1 MGDEVSTVVPV
12 EGSAAPAAPAQDAE
26 DLQTRATESLISE
39 VSALS
44 DSVRLLAAQDEGSST
59 SAVVLVDDG
68 QYAWIQGAVRF
79 MSSELFAILVFAALA
94 VGVALW
100 RVLSGGWR

>member
-1 MGDEVSTVVPV
+1 MGDEVKAVGPV
-12 EGSAAPAAPAQDAE
+12 EGAAAPAVPAQDGE

-44 DSVRLLAAQDEGSST
+44 ESVRLLAAQEEGSST
-59 SAVVLVDDG
+59 SYVVLVDDG
-68 QYAWIQGAVRF
+68 QWSWMQGAVRF

-94 VGVALW
+94 VGVSLW